1 MIYGSLQQDE
11 VVIDFDDDLDII
23 EFPKD
28 GEGDIENQIKP
39 VKSPGV
45 ETNNEIIHHE
55 PQHNA
60 LASNALASNAL
71 ASNALASNARASN
84 ADVNEF
90 NLNYTHYIA
99 RSSNRNYKPLVM
111 TICSN
116 IELTVPQMVILFIM
130 CIFLEYFVLLLI
142 TR

>member
-39 VKSPGV
+39 VKSPVV

-55 PQHNA
+55 PQHHESQHNA
-60 LASNALASNAL
+60 S
-71 ASNALASNARASN
+71 ASNARASN

-116 IELTVPQMVILFIM
+116 IELTVPQMVLLFIM

>member
-1 MIYGSLQQDE
+1 MKYGSLQQDE
-11 VVIDFDDDLDII
+11 VIIDLDDDLDII
-23 EFPKD
+23 AFPKD
-28 GEGDIENQIKP
+28 DEGDIENQIKNIELP
-39 VKSPGV
+39 LV
-45 ETNNEIIHHE
+45 ETNNEIIHHA

-60 LASNALASNAL
+60 
-71 ASNALASNARASN
+71 
-84 ADVNEF
+84 DVDEF
-90 NLNYTHYIA
+90 NINYTHYIA
-99 RSSNRNYKPLVM
+99 RSSNRNYKPCVM

>member
-1 MIYGSLQQDE
+1 MKYGSLQQDD
-11 VVIDFDDDLDII
+11 VIIDFDDDLDII

-28 GEGDIENQIKP
+28 GVTETDSEGDIENQIIP
-39 VKSPGV
+39 VKSPVV
-45 ETNNEIIHHE
+45 ETNNEIIHRE

-60 LASNALASNAL
+60 LSSNALS
-71 ASNALASNARASN
+71 SN
-84 ADVNEF
+84 ADVDEF
-90 NLNYTHYIA
+90 NINYTHYIT

-116 IELTVPQMVILFIM
+116 IELSVPQMVILFIM